1 MLRRCFLILLTL
13 LAAAAPAGAHE
24 MPARV
29 ALRGYV
35 APRDG
40 LVRVALRL
48 PLAALRD
55 LEFPLRP
62 DGSLA
67 LDAARPRIDEGI
79 RTWILPSLTLESGT
93 APLGPWRVAAWR
105 VAAPGDRTFDAWA
118 SVREAGD
125 SAGNAASRDARSP
138 GAAAAP
144 DPEIPLRWQEALLDL
159 WLEVPTTAEPGALAL
174 TPALA
179 HLGVRTSTVLTLVL
193 PDGAE
198 RTMRYAGNPGRVAL
212 DPSWLVAA
220 GRFVREGLTHI
231 WGGLDHLLFVLCLVL
246 PVRGWRPL
254 LTVVTAFTLA
264 HSITLAAAVLGF
276 VPDVAWF
283 PPLVELGIAVSI
295 LWMAIENVLRPRER
309 LERRWPVAFAFGLVH
324 GLGFA
329 YALGD
334 ALQFA
339 GRHLVTAL
347 AAFNLGVELGQLAVL
362 GVAVPALAWL
372 ARRSTSDRA
381 LVIVGSLLIG
391 HAAWHWML
399 DRAATLDAYALTFP
413 AVDAAFWLTTLRVSF
428 VLVLAGAMAWAF
440 AQLLRRLP
448 NSTRKAVPVVVLLC
462 ASALLRSL
470 SAQTPRST
478 QDGIYTHPQAQRGKD
493 IFAGTCQSCHD
504 VNAHAGPAFRT
515 NWTGR
520 TLDALFEFLKASM
533 PKSDPGT
540 LSDAEYVE
548 VIAFLLKQNRMPAGL
563 EPLVPDPAALAKI
576 RFDTATA
583 PTGSRLSSARIPLAG
598 RPVMVHQRTLPHR

>member
-1 MLRRCFLILLTL
+1 MPRRIASSRPFL
-13 LAAAAPAGAHE
+13 LASLLVSLLCGLLVGPAPAAAHE

-35 APRDG
+35 APSDG
-40 LVRVALRL
+40 RVRVALRL

-55 LEFPLRP
+55 LDFPLRP
-62 DGSLA
+62 DGT
-67 LDAARPRIDEGI
+67 LDLEAARPRIDEGL
-79 RTWILPSLTLESGT
+79 RTWVLPSLTLESNDE
-93 APLGPWRVAAWR
+93 PLGPWQVGAWR
-105 VAAPGDRTFDAWA
+105 VRAPGDRAFETWAGAQPPRDDA
-118 SVREAGD
+118 EG
-125 SAGNAASRDARSP
+125 SP
-138 GAAAAP
+138 
-144 DPEIPLRWQEALLDL
+144 PLRWQEALLDV
-159 WLEVPTTAEPGALAL
+159 WLEVPGTVDLGALSL

-193 PDGAE
+193 PDGVE
-198 RTMRYAGNPGRVAL
+198 RTMRYVGNPGRMAL
-212 DPSWLVAA
+212 DPSWFAAA

-254 LTVVTAFTLA
+254 VTVVTAFTLA
-264 HSITLAAAVLGF
+264 HSITLAAAALGF
-276 VPDVAWF
+276 VPEAAWF

-295 LWMAIENVLRPRER
+295 LWMAIENVLLPPER
-309 LERRWPVAFAFGLVH
+309 LERRWPLAFAFGLVH

-347 AAFNLGVELGQLAVL
+347 AAFNVGVELGQLAVL
-362 GVAVPALAWL
+362 AVAVPALAWL
-372 ARRSTSDRA
+372 ARQSIRDRA
-381 LVIVGSLLIG
+381 LVLVGSLLIG

-399 DRAATLDAYALTFP
+399 DRTTTLGAYDLARPAL
-413 AVDAAFWLTTLRVSF
+413 DLAFWRTTLRVLF
-428 VLVLAGAMAWAF
+428 VLTLAATAAWGFAHLLRRFPAKATVGLLLVLA
-440 AQLLRRLP
+440 
-448 NSTRKAVPVVVLLC
+448 
-462 ASALLRSL
+462 L
-470 SAQTPRST
+470 SAPLRDAVAQPSRTT
-478 QDGIYTHPQAQRGKD
+478 QDGIYTTPQAQRGKD
-493 IFAGTCQSCHD
+493 VFAGTCQSCHD

-540 LSDAEYVE
+540 LSDEEYVD

-563 EPLVPDPAALAKI
+563 EPLVPDPAALARI
-576 RFDTATA
+576 RFDTTA
-583 PTGSRLSSARIPLAG
+583 PPAG
-598 RPVMVHQRTLPHR
+598 RALPRRRR